1 MLKTWIPGETP
12 EKEELKQQ
20 LDVAKK
26 KLYDLQMK
34 IKEHKIPVLVLFE
47 GWSAAGKGSMIG
59 KVIKNI
65 DPRFFKVATMSAPSE
80 EELRR
85 PFLYRY
91 MCQIP
96 EQGKFTVLDAG
107 WMEQTTQEVLNKKLE
122 GEDYEKRIESIRRF
136 ERQLTDNGYL
146 VLKFFMHIDKE
157 EQKERMDRLCASK
170 DTRWRVSDFDKWQ
183 QEHYHKCEKVYDR
196 YLKDTNA
203 STSPWYIIDAKDKKW
218 AELQVMD
225 TLVSSIEVAL
235 QNQSHSVPILQ
246 NVFPLV
252 KMPKLKDIELTDK
265 TIDDEEYEKELKKLQ
280 DKLSE
285 LHNRLY
291 RARIPVIITYEG
303 WDAAG
308 KGGNI
313 KRITGALDPRGY
325 EVHPIAS
332 PEPHEKARHYLWRFW
347 TRLPK
352 NGHIAIFDRTW
363 YGRVMVERL
372 EGFCS
377 ENDWKRAYNE
387 MNEFEKE
394 LSDWGAVIIK
404 FWVQIDKDTQLERF
418 NDRQNNPEKR
428 WKITDED
435 WRNREKWDQ
444 YEDAVNEM
452 LKKTST
458 AYAPWHILESVDKK
472 YARIKALKIV
482 IKEIEK
488 ALKKGPFLY
497 GSINFFSSS
506 IKVLTSLNSR
516 YTDAKR
522 TYATASRSLRCS
534 MTISPM
540 RVLEISLSAFSKIEP
555 SMESIMDSIVSIGI
569 GRL

>member
-1 MLKTWIPGETP
+1 MLKSWNPPEMP
-12 EKEELKQQ
+12 EKEEIAQR
-20 LDVAKK
+20 LDKARG
-26 KLYDLQMK
+26 KLYELQMK

-47 GWSAAGKGSMIG
+47 GWSSAGKGSMIG

-65 DPRFFKVATMSAPSE
+65 DPRFFKVATMSAPTE
-80 EELRR
+80 DELRR

-91 MCQIP
+91 MRQIP
-96 EQGKFTVLDAG
+96 EQGKFTFLDSG
-107 WMEQTTQEVLNKKLE
+107 WMEETTKEVLEDGLS
-122 GEDYEKRIESIRRF
+122 GEDYEKRIDSIKRF

-146 VLKFFMHIDKE
+146 VVKFFMHI
-157 EQKERMDRLCASK
+157 SK
-170 DTRWRVSDFDKWQ
+170 DEQAKRMKGLLSGEDTQWRVQKFDQWQ
-183 QEHYHKCEKVYDR
+183 NEPYGKREKVNDR
-196 YLKDTNA
+196 YLKDTNM
-203 STSPWYIIDAKDKKW
+203 STSPWYIVDAKNKKW
-218 AELQVMD
+218 AELQVLE
-225 TLVSSIEVAL
+225 TLVSNIEVGL
-235 QNQSHSVPILQ
+235 QNQMHSVPILQ

-252 KMPKLKDIELTDK
+252 KMPKLQDVELEGKVIEE
-265 TIDDEEYEKELKKLQ
+265 EEYRKELKELQ
-280 DKLSE
+280 KRLRE
-285 LHNRLY
+285 LHNRVY
-291 RARIPVIITYEG
+291 RKRVPVIITYEG

-313 KRITGALDPRGY
+313 KRITGALDPRGF

-352 NGHIAIFDRTW
+352 DGHIAIFDRTW

-394 LSDWGAVIIK
+394 LHDWGAVIIK

-418 NDRQNNPEKR
+418 TDRQNNPEKQ

-435 WRNREKWDQ
+435 WRNREKWDL

-458 AYAPWHILESVDKK
+458 TFAPWHILESVDKN

-482 IKEIEK
+482 IEELEK
-488 ALKKGPFLY
+488 AL
-497 GSINFFSSS
+497 
-506 IKVLTSLNSR
+506 
-516 YTDAKR
+516 D
-522 TYATASRSLRCS
+522 
-534 MTISPM
+534 
-540 RVLEISLSAFSKIEP
+540 
-555 SMESIMDSIVSIGI
+555 
-569 GRL
+569 